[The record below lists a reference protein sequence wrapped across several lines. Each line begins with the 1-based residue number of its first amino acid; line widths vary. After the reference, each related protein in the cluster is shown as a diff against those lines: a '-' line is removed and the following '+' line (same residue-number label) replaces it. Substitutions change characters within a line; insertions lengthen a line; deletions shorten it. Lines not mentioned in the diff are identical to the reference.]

1 MAQARTQVK
10 QKILVVEDAT
20 PLRNDIIEMLTFEG
34 FDVRGAENGLY
45 GVDMARSYLPDLIVC
60 DIMMPEKNGYEVL
73 QELQADLDTKTIPF
87 IFLTAKTDRADRTEG
102 MKLGADDFM
111 TKPFKV
117 TELLERIHA
126 RIKRRDDYND
136 MANAKVL
143 ELSENIITALPH
155 ELRTPLN
162 TIMGFSDML
171 TSEAYEINTTQ
182 VVEWGNH
189 INQAAQRLYR
199 LVENYITYARVETL
213 VRQGAKVTDAR
224 AKFTDPV
231 PFVEFQVQ
239 VALQNSDRL
248 ADVTLDIQ
256 GDTMISI
263 AEEDLSKIVSE
274 LIGNAAKFSQVGT
287 PIKVI
292 GKVEDNQYVLTI
304 SDKGVGMHE
313 DEVKNIG
320 AYRQFDRWI
329 QEQQGLGLGLA
340 IVRRLTE
347 LYEGEFEVFSRPDE
361 GMTVTITL
369 PLGTSV

>member
-1 MAQARTQVK
+1 MVQAQSYAK
-10 QKILVVEDAT
+10 QKILVVEDAE

-34 FDVRGAENGLY
+34 FDVRGAENGLF

-126 RIKRRDDYND
+126 RIKRREDYND
-136 MANAKVL
+136 MANAKVH
-143 ELSENIITALPH
+143 ELSKNIITALPH

-171 TSEAYEINTTQ
+171 TSEAYEINSTQ
-182 VVEWGNH
+182 VVEWGTH
-189 INQAAQRLYR
+189 INQAAKRLYR

-213 VRQGAKVTDAR
+213 VRQGAKVTDTQSKYCEPA
-224 AKFTDPV
+224 
-231 PFVEFQVQ
+231 PFIEFQAE
-239 VALQNSDRL
+239 VALHSSERL
-248 ADVTLDIQ
+248 ADLKCDVQ
-256 GDTMISI
+256 GGVSLAI

-274 LIGNAAKFSQVGT
+274 LVDNATKFSPSKT
-287 PIKVI
+287 PIHVL
-292 GKVEDNQYVLTI
+292 GKVDGEHYVLSVI
-304 SDKGVGMHE
+304 DEGVGME
-313 DEVKNIG
+313 KAEIQEIG
-320 AYRQFDRWI
+320 AYRQFDRWL

-347 LYEGEFEVFSRPDE
+347 LYDGKFEMMGRPDK
-361 GMTVTITL
+361 GMKVTVTL
-369 PLGTSV
+369 PLKTAE